1 MKLLI
6 NALLSL
12 SFFSTSL
19 FAQKL
24 EVKYQE
30 TMSIDKDELKNSM
43 KVETSVSVSL
53 PSDFYDNMFKSLT
66 EPKDYTL
73 MINDNQSTYKKV
85 EKLSNGQGSGG
96 FSISVSMSGGGNG
109 IYKDLGIKEYTK
121 SVDLMD
127 KSYLIKDKFTEYK
140 WQLSRETKKIIGFDV
155 KKATS
160 IIDSTTSVVAW
171 YAPNITVKDGPKM
184 YNGLPGLILELE
196 IINTKKTAD
205 KRFGNTTIRTTE
217 VKEVPDMKPI
227 EKPKEKNVLTEKE
240 FEVLSKKQMERFKEM
255 RTESVDKKD

>member
-155 KKATS
+155 KKATAV
-160 IIDSTTSVVAW
+160 IDSTKSIVAW
-171 YAPNITVKDGPKM
+171 YAPSIAVKDGPAL

-196 IINTKKTAD
+196 IISTKRNAD
-205 KRFGNTTIRTTE
+205 NGFGNVVIKAIE
-217 VKEVPDMKPI
+217 VNEIADMKPT
-227 EKPKEKNVLTEKE
+227 EKPKDKNVITEKDYKD
-240 FEVLSKKQMERFKEM
+240 LSKKEYERYKNM
-255 RTESVDKKD
+255 RPESVEKKD